1 MIAHITNLYLSFR
14 SIFPFKI
21 FIPALSEREI
31 NVSLF
36 RFNLLLYRVH

>member
-31 NVSLF
+31 SLF